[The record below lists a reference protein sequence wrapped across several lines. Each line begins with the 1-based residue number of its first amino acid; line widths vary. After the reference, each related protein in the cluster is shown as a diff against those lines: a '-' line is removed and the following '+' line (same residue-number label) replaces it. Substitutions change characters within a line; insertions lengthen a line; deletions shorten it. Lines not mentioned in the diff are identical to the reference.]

1 MFTRITGLGR
11 LTDLAAVVAALAI
24 IAALAVKTPPGS
36 PAGDW
41 RAQISAPCPAA
52 TCAASD
58 QTRA

>member
-1 MFTRITGLGR
+1 MFARISGLGR

-41 RAQISAPCPAA
+41 RAHISAPCQAAACAA
-52 TCAASD
+52 TD